1 MQRMAVLA
9 AVIFAL
15 GGVSTVEAAASARI
29 DAAQGPVWL
38 ERHGERQP
46 VLAGMELQNRDR
58 VVTGSGGRV
67 LVRLADGSAVKVGE
81 DGSYAFNAMQQ
92 QTQRG
97 RPHFAAAIDVAKGA
111 FRLTTEIFHKYRSDR
126 TINVRSGTVTIGV
139 RGTDVWGRAA
149 ADRDFVCLLEGKV
162 VATHPQAEPVSLD
175 TPLAFYGAER
185 GQAPGPVQQASSEQV
200 AQWAGETELQPDR
213 GVQQAGG
220 RWQLRYGPFTKDA
233 VLAHYDRL
241 RAAGYAAR
249 IEPRAAAEGGYAYR
263 LKFEQLRSEEDA
275 AALEIRLANVD
286 RDLPAAD
293 VRRR

>member
-15 GGVSTVEAAASARI
+15 GGASTVEAAASARI
-29 DAAQGPVWL
+29 DALQGPVWL

-46 VLAGMELQNRDR
+46 LVPGTELQNRDR
-58 VVTGSGGRV
+58 VLTGSGGRA
-67 LVRLADGSAVKVGE
+67 LVRLADGSAVKIGE

-92 QTQRG
+92 RAQHG

-111 FRLTTEIFHKYRSDR
+111 FRLTTEIFQKYRSDR
-126 TINVRSGTVTIGV
+126 TINVRSGTVTIGI

-149 ADRDFVCLLEGKV
+149 ADRDFVCLLEGKI

-185 GQAPGPVQQASSEQV
+185 GQAPGPVQRADPLQLAR
-200 AQWAGETELQPDR
+200 WAEETEIQPDH

-220 RWQLRYGPFTKDA
+220 RWQLLYGPFAKET

-241 RAAGYAAR
+241 RAAGYPVR
-249 IEPRAAAEGGYAYR
+249 IEPRAAAAGGHVYR

-286 RDLPAAD
+286 RELPAAD
-293 VRRR
+293 VRKR

>member
-15 GGVSTVEAAASARI
+15 GGSSTVVAAVNARV
-29 DAAQGPVWL
+29 DALQGPVWL
-38 ERHGERQP
+38 ERHGEKQP
-46 VLAGMELQNRDR
+46 LAPGVELQNRDR

-67 LVRLADGSAVKVGE
+67 LIRLADGSAVKVGE

-97 RPHFAAAIDVAKGA
+97 RSQFAAAIDVAQGA

-126 TINVRSGTVTIGV
+126 TINVRSGTVTIGI
-139 RGTDVWGRAA
+139 RGTDVWGRADA
-149 ADRDFVCLLEGKV
+149 ARDFVCLLEGKI
-162 VATHPQAEPVSLD
+162 VATHPQAEPVSLE
-175 TPLAFYGAER
+175 TPLAFYAALR
-185 GQAPGPVQQASSEQV
+185 GQAPGPVQQADPAEV
-200 AQWAGETELQPDR
+200 AQWAEATEIQPDR

-220 RWQLRYGPFTKDA
+220 RWVLRYGPFDKDA
-233 VLAHYDRL
+233 ALGHYDRL
-241 RAAGYAAR
+241 RAAGYLPR
-249 IEPRAAAEGGYAYR
+249 IEPRAAAEGGYVYR